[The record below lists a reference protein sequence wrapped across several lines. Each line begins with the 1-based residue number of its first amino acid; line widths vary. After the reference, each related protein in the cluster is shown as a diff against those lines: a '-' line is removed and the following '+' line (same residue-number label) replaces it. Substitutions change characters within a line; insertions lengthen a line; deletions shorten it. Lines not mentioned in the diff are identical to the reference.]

1 MTPARIWVVLVFLYV
16 LFFGWYTS
24 FGGPLAPEEIEYY
37 VRFMQEHGAEPERV
51 ALWQRFMETD
61 TGDDFAMMNYLDLRD
76 TPKPGPGV
84 APGDTSEEVM
94 ARYATPFMAKAM
106 QSAAHP
112 VLLGS
117 AASVA
122 LDLWG
127 IDGADRWT
135 TGAVV
140 RYRSRRDIM
149 EQVVYAQGLDIHE
162 FKIAALEKTVA
173 FPIDPWFHLGD
184 PRLVLG
190 LVFAVLGL
198 GFHLRAATLTA
209 L

>member
-1 MTPARIWVVLVFLYV
+1 MTPPRTWAVLVTLYV

-24 FGGPLAPEEIEYY
+24 FGGPLAPDEIEHY
-37 VRFMQEHGAEPERV
+37 VRFMQEHGADPERV
-51 ALWQRFMETD
+51 ALWKRFMETD

-76 TPKPGPGV
+76 APEPGPGV
-84 APGDTSEEVM
+84 SPGDTSEDVM
-94 ARYATPFMAKAM
+94 ARYVRPFMAQAM

-112 VLLGS
+112 VLMGS
-117 AASVA
+117 AASLA

-127 IDGADRWT
+127 IEGAESWT
-135 TGAVV
+135 TGGVV

-149 EQVVYAQGLDIHE
+149 EQIVYAFDLDIHA

-190 LVFAVLGL
+190 LVFTLLGL
-198 GFHLRAATLTA
+198 GFHLRAVTLTA